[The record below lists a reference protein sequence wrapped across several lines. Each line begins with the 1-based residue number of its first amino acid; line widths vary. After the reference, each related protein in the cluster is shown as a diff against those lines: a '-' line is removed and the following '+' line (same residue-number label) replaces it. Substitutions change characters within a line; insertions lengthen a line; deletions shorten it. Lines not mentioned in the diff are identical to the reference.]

1 MNSILITGASSAI
14 GKNLIKQIDRK
25 NQTILAHYNKSN
37 EFINFLK
44 KNKFKSKMI
53 PLKCDFFIKKDINK
67 FIKKIKNYKLDTIL
81 HLASKRIEVKRFNKL
96 KIEDFNNEINL
107 SFHSIFE
114 ILKISL
120 PNMLKEKKGKVVF
133 VLSSGTYGLPS
144 AYLSHYICMKY
155 MLLGLMKSLSAEY
168 KGRGIN
174 FNAISPSM
182 MDTPFIKNLDQ
193 KFVDLNKYLSPTKS
207 FIKIDTVISKIKF
220 LLSAKSDNI
229 HGANIILTENRKK
242 II

>member
-14 GKNLIKQIDRK
+14 GKKLIKEIDKK
-25 NQTILAHYNKSN
+25 NQTILAHYNKSK

-44 KNKFKSKMI
+44 KNKFKSKII
-53 PLKCDFFIKKDINK
+53 PLKCNILKKKDIKK
-67 FIKKIKNYKLDTIL
+67 FIKKIKYYKLDSIL
-81 HLASKRIEVKRFNKL
+81 HLASKRIEIKRFNKL
-96 KIEDFNNEINL
+96 KIEDFGNEIDL
-107 SFHSIFE
+107 SFYSIFE

-120 PNMLKEKKGKVVF
+120 PNMLQKKKGKVVF
-133 VLSSGTYGLPS
+133 VLSRGTSGIPS
-144 AYLSHYICMKY
+144 AYLAHYFCMKF
-155 MLLGLMKSLSAEY
+155 MLLGLIKSLSSEY

-182 MDTPFIKNLDQ
+182 MDTPFIQNLDK

-207 FIKIDTVISKIKF
+207 FIKLDTVISKIKF
-220 LLSAKSDNI
+220 LLSAKSDNLYVS
-229 HGANIILTENRKK
+229 II